1 MEARNSVS
9 ESNTIPSKKSADE
22 KPDPE
27 RESHNSVDHIRKFLR
42 PIKYALIDLFIS
54 LARVLFC
61 WLPGGDLA
69 KGQALLVFHFVG
81 GCLLY
86 TIYFLMPPHHPLR
99 LFIFLLAIVVILQ
112 QIVFRGCVI
121 TKAEQTL
128 TKNSETVMDPWIH
141 LIGLEPTKDLRN
153 ACSIGIAGSMTLT
166 LLMNTV
172 IEQFQPY
179 N

>member
-1 MEARNSVS
+1 METHNSVS
-9 ESNTIPSKKSADE
+9 EDNTTKLPEEEAIKHNNEADII
-22 KPDPE
+22 
-27 RESHNSVDHIRKFLR
+27 HNVEHLRKFLR
-42 PIKYALIDLFIS
+42 PIKYALVDLFIS

-86 TIYFLMPPHHPLR
+86 TIYFIMPLHHPLR
-99 LFIFLLAIVVILQ
+99 LFILLLAIVVIIQ

-121 TKAEQTL
+121 TKAEQKL

-141 LIGLEPTKDLRN
+141 LIGLEPTRDLRN
-153 ACSIGIAGSMTLT
+153 AVSIGIAGSMTLT

-172 IEQFQPY
+172 LEQFHPY